1 MTIKHALIALSACC
15 LWAPVAVH
23 GQDTDQPVSIESQRL
38 EALARSTGQ
47 LTSQTYGLAY
57 HFQPGETVYYEVVHQ
72 SAVETKVD
80 GNTERVKSRSKSLK
94 KWEFSDA
101 TNDEQLEFTH
111 GVDYV
116 SMWSEMSGRQAIKY
130 DSRTDRE
137 PPADYASVAETLG
150 KPISTVV
157 ADAHGKI
164 LDRHDEVKQIDRGT
178 GGLLAPLPPT
188 PIAIGTAWTTPS
200 AVKVQLGDGR
210 FKTIKI
216 QMRYV
221 LEKVATGVATISITT
236 QVLTPVTDARVKS
249 QLVQKLSQGTMKFDI
264 DAGRMISKEL
274 HWDETVIGFNGAES
288 NMSFLAQMTE
298 RLVSPADIARGD
310 TAAQR

>member
-1 MTIKHALIALSACC
+1 MTTRNFLFCVAACC
-15 LWAPVAVH
+15 CFTPAATS
-23 GQDTDQPVSIESQRL
+23 GQDTDQAVSIESKRL
-38 EALARSTGQ
+38 AALARSTEQ
-47 LTSQTYGLAY
+47 LGNQKYLLAY
-57 HFQPGETVYYEVVHQ
+57 HFQPSETVYYEVVHQ

-94 KWEFSDA
+94 KWEFSDS

-111 GVDYV
+111 GIDHV

-130 DSRTDRE
+130 DSRTDQE

-157 ADAHGKI
+157 ADRHGKI
-164 LDRHDEVKQIDRGT
+164 IDRHDEIKQIDRGT
-178 GGLLAPLPPT
+178 GGLLTPLPPT
-188 PIAIGTAWTTPS
+188 PVAIGTAWTTPS

-210 FKTIKI
+210 FKSIKI

-221 LEKVATGVATISITT
+221 LEKVATGVATITITT

-249 QLVQKLSQGTMKFDI
+249 QLVQKLSQGTIKFDI

-298 RLVSPADIARGD
+298 RLVSPADLARGN
-310 TAAQR
+310 TPAKR